1 MRIEWTIA
9 AVAILAAA
17 LSGCGVSTSMAAA
30 VPGGDVLKG
39 KAAIDHYG
47 CGGCHTIGGV
57 RGAQGKV
64 GPPLTGIGSR
74 MYVAGMLT
82 NTPDNMESWIRNPR
96 AVYPGTAM
104 PVLGVTD
111 ADARNIVSYLYTLQQ
126 Q

>member
-1 MRIEWTIA
+1 MRLKWGV
-9 AVAILAAA
+9 AVMALAAA
-17 LSGCGVSTSMAAA
+17 LSGCNISTPVAAA
-30 VPGGDVLKG
+30 VPGGDPVKG

-47 CGGCHTIGGV
+47 CGGCHTIAGV
-57 RGAQGKV
+57 RGALGKV

-82 NTPDNMESWIRNPR
+82 NTPDHVESWIRNPR
-96 AVYPGTAM
+96 AVNPGTAM

-126 Q
+126 